1 MADISEHPS
10 PAPPPEQIGR
20 TAAHDL
26 ADALIAVVGTA
37 NLQIG
42 DDVGEDYGHDE
53 ALTAEPVRPEVVVRP
68 ATTAEVAAVLRLA
81 DEARVPVTARG
92 SGTGLSGA
100 CIPTHGGIVVSFER
114 MNAVL
119 EIDTENHMA
128 VVQPGVTLAQ
138 LDEITAGHGLVYP
151 VFPGE
156 NSASLGGNVATNAGG
171 MRAVKYGVTRHQVL
185 GLEAVLPSGDVIRS
199 GGKYVKATSG
209 YDLTQLIVGSEG
221 TLALVT
227 EATLKLYPR
236 PQHAA
241 TVLAPFATLGE
252 VTAAVPRIV
261 DSGVGPLILEY
272 IDLLTMAAAT
282 ASVGLDLGIPDAV
295 KDAALAYLVV
305 VLEDTHLD
313 RLDDDAAA
321 LGELLV
327 ELGAIDVYVLPPGA
341 ASQLIEARER
351 AFWVAK
357 AAGADDIVDVVVPRA
372 SIPVY
377 MERVAELATS
387 TGSWIAGCGHAGD
400 GNVHLSVF
408 QSDPDVLSRVVH
420 GLFEL
425 GLDAGGAISGEHGIG
440 TEKRRYFVE
449 LTDPAKLALM
459 ARIKSAFDPNGILNP
474 GTIFDPPPSS

>member
-1 MADISEHPS
+1 MGDLV
-10 PAPPPEQIGR
+10 EQ
-20 TAAHDL
+20 L
-26 ADALIAVVGTA
+26 VAVVGGAHVTSGA
-37 NLQIG
+37 DVG
-42 DDVGEDYGHDE
+42 DDYSHDE
-53 ALTAEPVRPEVVVRP
+53 ALTGAHVRPDVVVRP

-81 DEARVPVTARG
+81 DDARVPVTARG

-100 CIPTHGGIVVSFER
+100 CVPTHGGIVVSFER
-114 MNAVL
+114 MAAVL

-138 LDEITAGHGLVYP
+138 LDEATARHGLVYP

-185 GLEAVLPSGDVIRS
+185 GLEAVLPSGEVIRS
-199 GGKYVKATSG
+199 GGKFVKATSG

-227 EATLKLYPR
+227 EATVKLYPR
-236 PQHAA
+236 PEHAV
-241 TVLAPFATLGE
+241 TVLAPFATLGQ

-282 ASVGLDLGIPDAV
+282 AAVGLDLGIPEAV

-305 VLEDTHLD
+305 VLEDSHLD
-313 RLDDDAAA
+313 RLEEDATA
-321 LGELLV
+321 LAELLSG
-327 ELGAIDVYVLPPGA
+327 LGAIDVYVLPPGA
-341 ASQLIEARER
+341 ATQLIEAREK

-372 SIPVY
+372 GIPGY
-377 MERVAELATS
+377 MEKVAELASS

-408 QSDPDVLSRVVH
+408 QSDPEVRSKVIH

-425 GLDAGGAISGEHGIG
+425 GLAAGGAISGEHGIG
-440 TEKRRYFVE
+440 TEKRRYFLE
-449 LTDPAKLALM
+449 LTDPAKVALM

-474 GTIFDPPPSS
+474 GTIFDQSPDQLTGSPA